1 MLAGKRT
8 NVNDCYDNAGN
19 VIEDCM
25 ARLRQEERDWDNM
38 KNQTTK
44 PTTSLNGHSDEEYDM
59 GTNPQM
65 FTYGKNIA
73 GREFTSSNMPQ
84 KYPRTMKRK
93 WEDRDNDDKGMAA

>member
-1 MLAGKRT
+1 MLAHKRIS
-8 NVNDCYDNAGN
+8 DCFDDAGN
-19 VIEDCM
+19 YIRDCVDRLQQEDI
-25 ARLRQEERDWDNM
+25 DFDNM

-84 KYPRTMKRK
+84 KYPRTMKRR

>member
-1 MLAGKRT
+1 
-8 NVNDCYDNAGN
+8 
-19 VIEDCM
+19 M

-84 KYPRTMKRK
+84 KYPRTMKRR
-93 WEDRDNDDKGMAA
+93 WEDRDNDDKGMSA